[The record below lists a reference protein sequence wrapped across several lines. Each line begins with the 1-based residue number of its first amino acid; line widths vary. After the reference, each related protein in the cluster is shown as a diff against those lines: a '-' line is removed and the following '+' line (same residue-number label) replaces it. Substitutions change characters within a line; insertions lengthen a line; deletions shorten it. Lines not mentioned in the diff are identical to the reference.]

1 MFLKDFSYAHQ
12 GCIYLIRIFS
22 SITQVFMILQKLL
35 KNVDFLLKKYLSML
49 KTVLLLN
56 TFVDIFPPQD
66 SLINKKFKETAFPAE

>member
-56 TFVDIFPPQD
+56 TFVDIFPPQG
-66 SLINKKFKETAFPAE
+66 SLINRKFKETAFPAE